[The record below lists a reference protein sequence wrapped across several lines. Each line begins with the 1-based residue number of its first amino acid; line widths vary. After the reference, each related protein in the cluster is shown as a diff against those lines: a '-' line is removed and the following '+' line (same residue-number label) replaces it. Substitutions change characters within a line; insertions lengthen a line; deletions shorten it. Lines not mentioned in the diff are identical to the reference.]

1 MKRTIKLRETELKRM
16 IAESVKRVLNEGKGK
31 FYDLYYDKNTPE
43 PYGSKVDELTKEL
56 EHYEEIVRQIRQ
68 ELEEYEGGNQRAFE
82 DYAQDKYGLSK
93 DNLDKNWQA
102 FCDGEYHRNFTPQR
116 IDYPEGGTGYYG

>member
-31 FYDLYYDKNTPE
+31 FYDLYYDKNIPE
-43 PYGSKVDELTKEL
+43 PYGSKVDELTKKL
-56 EHYEEIVRQIRQ
+56 EYHEEIVKQIRQ
-68 ELEEYEGGNQRAFE
+68 ELEEYEEGNQRAFE
-82 DYAQDKYGLSK
+82 DYAKDKYGLSQ

-102 FCDGEYHRNFTPQR
+102 FCDAEYYRN
-116 IDYPEGGTGYYG
+116 

>member
-31 FYDLYYDKNTPE
+31 FSDLYYDKNIPE

-56 EHYEEIVRQIRQ
+56 EYHEEMVRQIRQ
-68 ELEEYEGGNQRAFE
+68 ELEEYEEGNQRAFE
-82 DYAQDKYGLSK
+82 DYAKDKYGLSQ

-102 FCDGEYHRNFTPQR
+102 FCDAEYHRNFTPQR

>member
-31 FYDLYYDKNTPE
+31 FSDLYYDKNIPE

-56 EHYEEIVRQIRQ
+56 EYHEEMVKLAYEDIT
-68 ELEEYEGGNQRAFE
+68 ADF
-82 DYAQDKYGLSK
+82 
-93 DNLDKNWQA
+93 
-102 FCDGEYHRNFTPQR
+102 
-116 IDYPEGGTGYYG
+116 

>member
-31 FYDLYYDKNTPE
+31 FSDLYYDKNIPE

-56 EHYEEIVRQIRQ
+56 EYHEEMVKQIRQ

>member
-31 FYDLYYDKNTPE
+31 FYDLYYDKNIPE

>member
-31 FYDLYYDKNTPE
+31 FSDLYYDKNIPE

-56 EHYEEIVRQIRQ
+56 EYHEEMVRQIRQ